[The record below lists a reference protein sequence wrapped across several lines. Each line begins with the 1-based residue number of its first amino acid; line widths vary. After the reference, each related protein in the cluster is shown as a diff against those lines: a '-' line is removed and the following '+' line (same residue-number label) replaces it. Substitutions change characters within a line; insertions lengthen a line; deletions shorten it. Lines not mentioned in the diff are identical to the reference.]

1 MPPINHARQRDSPEG
16 FPATSAN
23 INYVVLIR
31 HEGYACRLWV
41 ASIEDAHRVLDRL
54 SRSFVFRTSEPFK
67 KVDRTACFTF
77 RVTHGSQLSARKLEG
92 LLATLPN
99 VSLRIEN
106 SPEEEI

>member
-1 MPPINHARQRDSPEG
+1 VPPISHARQRDSPEG

-23 INYVVLIR
+23 IDFVVLIR

-41 ASIEDAHRVLDRL
+41 ASIENARRVLDSL

-67 KVDRTACFTF
+67 KVDRTTCFTF
-77 RVTHGSQLSARKLEG
+77 RVSHGSQLSPRKLES
-92 LLATLPN
+92 LLAAIPS

-106 SPEEEI
+106 SPEE